1 MKLDKT
7 KVRIIK
13 ELFLNTEANDSDIAA
28 VFNVSREHIN
38 LIRNN
43 HRWINFNE
51 EDEKVII
58 SKPIGTKKSND
69 YRDFGI
75 NLNNPDQLKNYIN
88 DCINKKLNNIL

>member
-13 ELFLNTEANDSDIAA
+13 ELFLHTESNDSDIAA
-28 VFNVSREHIN
+28 VFNVTREHIN

-43 HRWINFNE
+43 HRWVDFNE

-58 SKPIGTKKSND
+58 SKPIGAKRSND
-69 YRDFGI
+69 FRDFGV
-75 NLNNPDQLKNYIN
+75 NLNEQEDLKNYIN
-88 DCINKKLNNIL
+88 KVINEKLGYGN